1 MTSYKGQNIP
11 VGVFEREKQAFQS
24 HLPGGE
30 VLLLVVSLLL
40 WKKVAGQDIM
50 ETRWQIGSI
59 PLPTG
64 LYKKLPIDLGSDFQ
78 GYVFMEA
85 CQMGVIKARTTLPQ
99 PQTSGQVKCLN
110 FCL

>member
-1 MTSYKGQNIP
+1 MTNKGQNIP
-11 VGVFEREKQAFQS
+11 VGVLEREKQAFQS
-24 HLPGGE
+24 HLPGVE
-30 VLLLVVSLLL
+30 VLLLVVSLLP
-40 WKKVAGQDIM
+40 WKKAAGQDIM
-50 ETRWQIGSI
+50 EPRWQIGSI

-99 PQTSGQVKCLN
+99 PQVKCLN